1 MTSLVN
7 ASSLIDLTAV
17 AFAVASV
24 VQLTKFGLDYLIK
37 PTSPNHTNIVR
48 LYVYIIATGVVI
60 LYSSANTV
68 VAFTGQFVTGVLT
81 AVLTV
86 GTGAILQYNLLNGL
100 SSAPLPGLAGPAS
113 QPLPMQSEVPTVAPE
128 NIHLEPLNGSP
139 SVVMPGAPVGAVPVT
154 PAPVKA
160 VSTPASDPAQRV

>member
-1 MTSLVN
+1 MTPLVN
-7 ASSLIDLTAV
+7 ASSLIDLTAA
-17 AFAVASV
+17 AFAVAAV
-24 VQLTKFGLDYLIK
+24 VQISKFGLDYLIK

-48 LYVYIIATGVVI
+48 LYVYIIATGVVV

-100 SSAPLPGLAGPAS
+100 STTPGSIAASSPATVSDLPTQTP
-113 QPLPMQSEVPTVAPE
+113 PT
-128 NIHLEPLNGSP
+128 P
-139 SVVMPGAPVGAVPVT
+139 SVAAVLVQ
-154 PAPVKA
+154 PAPVEA
-160 VSTPASDPAQRV
+160 MSTPTSDPAQRI